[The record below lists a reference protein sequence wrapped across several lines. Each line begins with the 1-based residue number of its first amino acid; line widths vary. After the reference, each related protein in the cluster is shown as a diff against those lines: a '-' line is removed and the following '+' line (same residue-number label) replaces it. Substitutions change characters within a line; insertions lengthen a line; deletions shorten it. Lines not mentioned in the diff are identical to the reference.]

1 MFERFTQQAKQVV
14 TSAQNE
20 ARALGHDYLG
30 TEHLLL
36 GLLNEHEGLA
46 ADVLGELNI
55 RAEDTRAQVVHL
67 VGRGKAGTANG
78 GQIPFTPRAK
88 KTLELAL
95 REAEKLGDRRIG
107 AEHLLLG
114 LVRLNEGVGPVVLA
128 GSGATSPKIAAAVV
142 DARGGSAPS
151 GYVEGFSEEEPRA
164 AKVVATERPGLLV
177 SNWLVFFLAVG
188 LGILVGWLIWGL

>member
-14 TSAQNE
+14 TSAQYE
-20 ARALGHDYLG
+20 ARGLRHDYIG

-36 GLLNEHEGLA
+36 ALLREPEGVA
-46 ADVLGELNI
+46 AEALRDLSI
-55 RAEDTRAQVVHL
+55 RADEARAQVVRR
-67 VGRGKAGTANG
+67 VGKGKAEDVNG
-78 GQIPFTPRAK
+78 ARPFTPRAK

-114 LVRLNEGVGPVVLA
+114 LARLNEGVGPVILA
-128 GSGATSPKIAAAVV
+128 GSGAPPPKIAAAVV
-142 DARGGSAPS
+142 DARGGSAPA
-151 GYVEGFSEEEPRA
+151 GYVEGFSGEEPSA
-164 AKVVATERPGLLV
+164 TKVVATERTGLLV
-177 SNWLVFFLAVG
+177 SGSLVFLLALG